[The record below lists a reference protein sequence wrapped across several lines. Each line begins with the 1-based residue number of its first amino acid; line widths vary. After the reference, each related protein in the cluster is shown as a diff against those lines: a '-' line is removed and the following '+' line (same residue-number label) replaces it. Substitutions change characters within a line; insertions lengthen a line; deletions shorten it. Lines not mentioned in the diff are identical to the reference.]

1 MMPNVGDIAPDFTS
15 VSDSGDNISLS
26 SFRGKKVVLY
36 FYPKDNTPGCT
47 REACDFRDHMEAFTS
62 KDSVILGVSLD
73 SAKSHQNFKA
83 KHGLPFSL
91 IADSDK
97 EIALKYGVFV
107 EKMNYGR
114 TYMGI
119 ARTTFL
125 IDGHG
130 KIEKIYN
137 KIKVPGHVESVLAD
151 I

>member
-1 MMPNVGDIAPDFTS
+1 MLPNVGDIAPDFTS

>member
-1 MMPNVGDIAPDFTS
+1 MLPNVGDIAPDFTS

-97 EIALKYGVFV
+97 EIASKYGVFV